1 MMQRTLFRGSDD
13 GFTVLGT
20 VILIL
25 IFLLVLPV
33 LAQKTQSE
41 YREAARQ
48 YEEVCSEI
56 H

>member
-1 MMQRTLFRGSDD
+1 MQLTLFRGSDD
-13 GFTVLGT
+13 GFTVLGV

-33 LAQKTQSE
+33 FATKTAAQ
-41 YREAARQ
+41 YREVSRQ
-48 YEEVCSEI
+48 YEEVVSET